1 MLITLVRSAAFR
13 RQNFVASGDG
23 YFPQNMVICVSKG
36 AMPMIE
42 EFYHGSIVRADHT
55 PTNPEYHALM
65 QKWLPMCDAFEKML
79 TPEQLNVFKEMTD
92 LQMKSSEIADA
103 ELYAAGFRDGAQL
116 MLEIME

>member
-1 MLITLVRSAAFR
+1 
-13 RQNFVASGDG
+13 
-23 YFPQNMVICVSKG
+23 
-36 AMPMIE
+36 MIE
-42 EFYHGSIVRADHT
+42 DLYYGNIVRADHT

-65 QKWLPMCDAFEKML
+65 QKWLSLSDAFEKML
-79 TPEQLNVFKEMTD
+79 TKEQLAIFNELTD

>member
-1 MLITLVRSAAFR
+1 MPRGNGIGTPDGRM
-13 RQNFVASGDG
+13 SG
-23 YFPQNMVICVSKG
+23 V
-36 AMPMIE
+36 PMIE
-42 EFYHGSIVRADHT
+42 EFYHGNIVRADHT

-79 TPEQLNVFKEMTD
+79 TPEQLTVFKEMTD
-92 LQMKSSEIADA
+92 LQMKSSEIASA